1 MIRLLAILAYLAQP
15 VFAQSYPDLFD
26 VRAVADDDILNVRQ
40 ISSADASI
48 ISTLAPKA
56 TEIEVVTL
64 SGDGR
69 WGMIGLAEGNG
80 WVSMTYMARRPSTDV
95 LPITCFGTEP
105 FWTLSIAPQTAT
117 FDALGD
123 APRNLTVTDI
133 AEIPIETFVTF
144 TQGLTPIDQ
153 IVNIRRGSCNDGM
166 SNREFGF
173 QTSISSADPVGD
185 GALRGCCTLQI
196 ENSVLEQ

>member
-56 TEIEVVTL
+56 TEIEVVSL

-80 WVSMTYMARRPSTDV
+80 WVSMTYNAATQYRCLADHMFRHRAV
-95 LPITCFGTEP
+95 L
-105 FWTLSIAPQTAT
+105 
-117 FDALGD
+117 
-123 APRNLTVTDI
+123 
-133 AEIPIETFVTF
+133 
-144 TQGLTPIDQ
+144 
-153 IVNIRRGSCNDGM
+153 
-166 SNREFGF
+166 
-173 QTSISSADPVGD
+173 DPVHCTAD
-185 GALRGCCTLQI
+185 GH
-196 ENSVLEQ
+196 V